1 MIDLLTTQISF
12 LIFEAIFCL
21 LSALVYS
28 VSHDPLRIRK
38 ASVLSLNISCGIM
51 LICEYLFY
59 VYKGSTA
66 PFDVTIM
73 KIVNAAVYYIIVLL
87 MLFYTMLVAV
97 RLFGRFN
104 LKPDMPCRKRFI
116 AVCVIVVAGL
126 ILVTVSQFTGIYYFF
141 DSNNLYQ
148 RGPLFWLAAL
158 IPTSGAFLI
167 ASVILEF
174 RKKIHLSEL
183 LVLISYMVLP
193 LVGEVVQF
201 LFYGNSLM
209 NICIGLSVLL
219 MFFENMIHK
228 EKEIVKVSKTEIRT
242 GLANEYGYIEWLN
255 EMRRNPE
262 IKNYAAVF
270 FDLRKFSDINRRY
283 GIANGNR
290 ILSAFANILLEKIE
304 KDEIL
309 GRQFSNQFV
318 AIVKKQNLDDLLK
331 LLSGVDV
338 SFMNI
343 DTRQEDQV
351 HLAAHIGVYMI
362 DRTDLDGESILV
374 FAGQALSSAK
384 SKESDDVVWLTQ
396 DLIDALSERK
406 KLESDIK
413 QALESGEFQP
423 YYQPKVNIKT
433 GKICGAEAL
442 SRWIHNGNIISPAKF
457 IPIMEA
463 NDTICLLD
471 FSILQSVCN
480 DIAGW
485 LKAGVEV
492 PTVSVNF
499 SRRNLISP
507 DLASRIDSIV
517 ESAGIPKKLIE
528 IEVTESS
535 SELPVGVLKNCVE
548 SIQKLGY
555 QVSID
560 DFGCASASLSLLR
573 EIAFNT
579 IKIDKGFV
587 DHLNTKDISILT
599 HIIRLASEIDM
610 RIVAEGV
617 EKKEQIETLDRLGVE
632 VIQGYFFDKP
642 LPKEEITRRLQSPYY
657 DL

>member
-1 MIDLLTTQISF
+1 MIDPLTTQISF

-28 VSHDPLRIRK
+28 VSRDPLRVRK
-38 ASVLSLNISCGIM
+38 AAVLSLNISCGIM

-59 VYKGSTA
+59 VYKGSTS

-87 MLFYTMLVAV
+87 LLFYTMLVAV

-104 LKPDMPCRKRFI
+104 LQPDMPCRKRFI
-116 AVCVIVVAGL
+116 AVCAIVVIGL
-126 ILVTVSQFTGIYYFF
+126 VLVTVSQFTGIYYFF
-141 DSNNLYQ
+141 DANNLYQ
-148 RGPLFWLAAL
+148 RGSLFWLAAL
-158 IPTSGAFLI
+158 IPTLGAFLI
-167 ASVILEF
+167 ASIILQY

-228 EKEIVKVSKTEIRT
+228 EKEIVKVSRTEIRT

-255 EMRRNPE
+255 EMRGNPE

-270 FDLRKFSDINRRY
+270 FDLRKFTDINRKY

-290 ILSAFANILLEKIE
+290 ILSSFANILLEKIE

-331 LLSGVDV
+331 LLSSVEV
-338 SFMNI
+338 SFTNL
-343 DTRQEDQV
+343 DTDQEEQV
-351 HLAAHIGVYMI
+351 FLSSHIGVYMI

-384 SKESDDVVWLTQ
+384 LKESNDVVWLTQ

-406 KLESDIK
+406 KLESEIK
-413 QALESGEFQP
+413 QALEAGEFQP
-423 YYQPKVNIKT
+423 FYQTKVNIKT
-433 GKICGAEAL
+433 GKVCGAEAL
-442 SRWIHNGNIISPAKF
+442 SRWIHDGTVVSPAKF

-463 NDTICLLD
+463 NDTIRLLD
-471 FSILQSVCN
+471 FGILQAVCR
-480 DIAGW
+480 DIAEW
-485 LKAGVEV
+485 LKSGLEV

-499 SRRNLISP
+499 SRRNLISS
-507 DLASRIDSIV
+507 DLVARIDSIV
-517 ESAGIPKKLIE
+517 VSSGIPKNLIE

-535 SELPVGVLKNCVE
+535 SELPVGVLKNFVE
-548 SIQKLGY
+548 SLKKLGY
-555 QVSID
+555 HVSID

-573 EIAFNT
+573 EIAFDT
-579 IKIDKGFV
+579 IKIDKGFI
-587 DHLNTKDISILT
+587 DHLSAKDISILT
-599 HIIRLASEIDM
+599 HIIRLADEINM
-610 RIVAEGV
+610 KIVAEGV
-617 EKKEQIETLDRLGVE
+617 ELKEQIETLDKLGVE
-632 VIQGYFFDKP
+632 VIQGFFFDKP
-642 LPKEEITRRLQSPYY
+642 LPKEEMTNRLRSPYY
-657 DL
+657 EK

>member
-1 MIDLLTTQISF
+1 MIDPLTTQISF

-28 VSHDPLRIRK
+28 VSRDPLRVRK
-38 ASVLSLNISCGIM
+38 AAVLSLNISCGIM

-59 VYKGSTA
+59 VYKGSTS

-87 MLFYTMLVAV
+87 LLFYTMLVAV

-104 LKPDMPCRKRFI
+104 LQPDMPCRKRFI
-116 AVCVIVVAGL
+116 AVCAIVVIGL
-126 ILVTVSQFTGIYYFF
+126 VLVTVSQFTGIYYFF
-141 DSNNLYQ
+141 DANNLYQ
-148 RGPLFWLAAL
+148 RGSLFWLAAL
-158 IPTSGAFLI
+158 IPTLGAFLI
-167 ASVILEF
+167 ASIILQY

-228 EKEIVKVSKTEIRT
+228 EKEIVKVSRTEIRT

-255 EMRRNPE
+255 EMRGNPE

-270 FDLRKFSDINRRY
+270 FDLRKFTDINRKY

-290 ILSAFANILLEKIE
+290 ILSSFANILLEKIE

-331 LLSGVDV
+331 LLSSVEV
-338 SFMNI
+338 SFTNL
-343 DTRQEDQV
+343 DTDQEEQV
-351 HLAAHIGVYMI
+351 FLSSRIGVYMI

-384 SKESDDVVWLTQ
+384 LKESNDVVWLTQ

-406 KLESDIK
+406 KLESEIK
-413 QALESGEFQP
+413 QALEAGEFQP
-423 YYQPKVNIKT
+423 FYQTKVIIKT
-433 GKICGAEAL
+433 GKVCGAEAL
-442 SRWIHNGNIISPAKF
+442 SRWIHDGTVVSPAKF

-463 NDTICLLD
+463 NDTIRLLD
-471 FSILQSVCN
+471 FGILQAVCR
-480 DIAGW
+480 DIAEW
-485 LKAGVEV
+485 LKSGLEV

-499 SRRNLISP
+499 SRRNLISS
-507 DLASRIDSIV
+507 DLVARIDSIV
-517 ESAGIPKKLIE
+517 VSSGIPKNLIE

-535 SELPVGVLKNCVE
+535 SELPVGVLKNFVE
-548 SIQKLGY
+548 SLKKLGY
-555 QVSID
+555 HVSID

-573 EIAFNT
+573 EISFDT
-579 IKIDKGFV
+579 IKIDKGFI
-587 DHLNTKDISILT
+587 DHLSAKDISILT
-599 HIIRLASEIDM
+599 HIIRLADEINM
-610 RIVAEGV
+610 KIVAEGV
-617 EKKEQIETLDRLGVE
+617 ELKEQIETLDKLGVE
-632 VIQGYFFDKP
+632 VIQGFFFDKP
-642 LPKEEITRRLQSPYY
+642 LPKEEMTNRLRSPYY
-657 DL
+657 EK

>member
-21 LSALVYS
+21 LSAIVYS
-28 VSHDPLRIRK
+28 VSHDPLRVRK
-38 ASVLSLNISCGIM
+38 AAVLSLNISCGIM

-104 LKPDMPCRKRFI
+104 LQPDMPCRKRFI
-116 AVCVIVVAGL
+116 AVCAIVVIGL
-126 ILVTVSQFTGIYYFF
+126 VLVTVSQFTGIYYFF
-141 DSNNLYQ
+141 DANNLYQ
-148 RGPLFWLAAL
+148 RGSLFWLAAL
-158 IPTSGAFLI
+158 IPTLGAFLI
-167 ASVILEF
+167 ASIILQY

-228 EKEIVKVSKTEIRT
+228 EKEIVKVSRTEIRT

-255 EMRRNPE
+255 EMRGNPE

-270 FDLRKFSDINRRY
+270 FDLRKFTDINRKY

-290 ILSAFANILLEKIE
+290 ILSSFANILLEKIE

-331 LLSGVDV
+331 LLSGVEV
-338 SFMNI
+338 SFTNL
-343 DTRQEDQV
+343 DTDQEEHV
-351 HLAAHIGVYMI
+351 FLSSHIGVYMI

-384 SKESDDVVWLTQ
+384 SKESNDVVWLTQ

-406 KLESDIK
+406 KLESEIK
-413 QALESGEFQP
+413 QALEAGEFQP
-423 YYQPKVNIKT
+423 FYQPKVNIKT
-433 GKICGAEAL
+433 GKVCGAEAL
-442 SRWIHNGNIISPAKF
+442 SRWIHDGTVVSPAKF

-463 NDTICLLD
+463 NDTIRLLD
-471 FSILQSVCN
+471 FGILQAVCR
-480 DIAGW
+480 DIAEW
-485 LKAGVEV
+485 LKSGLEV

-499 SRRNLISP
+499 SRRNLISS
-507 DLASRIDSIV
+507 DLVTRIDSIV
-517 ESAGIPKKLIE
+517 VSSGIPKNLIE

-535 SELPVGVLKNCVE
+535 SELPVGVLKNFVE
-548 SIQKLGY
+548 SLKKLGY
-555 QVSID
+555 HVSID

-573 EIAFNT
+573 EIAFDT
-579 IKIDKGFV
+579 IKIDKGFI
-587 DHLNTKDISILT
+587 DHLSAKDISILT
-599 HIIRLASEIDM
+599 HIIRLADEINM
-610 RIVAEGV
+610 KIVAEGV
-617 EKKEQIETLDRLGVE
+617 ELKEQIETLDKLGVE
-632 VIQGYFFDKP
+632 VIQGFFFDKP
-642 LPKEEITRRLQSPYY
+642 LPKEEMTNRLRSPYY
-657 DL
+657 EK